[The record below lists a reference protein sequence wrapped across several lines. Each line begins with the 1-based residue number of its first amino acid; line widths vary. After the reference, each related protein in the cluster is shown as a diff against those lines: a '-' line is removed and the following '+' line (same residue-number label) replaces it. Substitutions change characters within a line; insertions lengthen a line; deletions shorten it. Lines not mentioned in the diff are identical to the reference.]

1 MVTGKHQFHQ
11 PFGSIWNVDRYIY
24 IYDIELC
31 CRIVLVLGCLH
42 LGKNGETM
50 QKNGI
55 GKCKSERGTHDNCG
69 KNGKAQ
75 CKLKRGKNCKWRKN
89 RKSKCNL
96 ERGTFDK

>member
-1 MVTGKHQFHQ
+1 MWT
-11 PFGSIWNVDRYIY
+11 DIY